1 MSANQARF
9 RVATM
14 ARVFGVSPS
23 GYYAWRRRPPSAR
36 ARADA
41 ELRARVQAIHGRS
54 RGTYGAPRIHAE
66 LTEGGVA
73 VSRKRVARVMRS
85 VGVAG
90 VSRRRGPRTTRRNA
104 QARPA
109 PDRVERRFEADAP
122 NRLWVADITYVPT
135 LAGFLYL
142 AIVLD
147 VFSRRVV
154 GWAMAGHLRT
164 ALVVEALE
172 MAVDQRRPV
181 AVIHHSDQ
189 GCQYTSLAFGARCR
203 ERGVALSMGSVGDCF
218 DNAMAE
224 SFFATLECEL
234 LDRTTLST
242 HAEARA
248 ALFEFIEGW
257 YNTRRRHSSLGYQS
271 PLEFERLHQAGAVDG
286 ARPVDALRAPT
297 SPLDPALRTGSTPP
311 TEINVDGASCEKRVR
326 PSFCLRR
333 RGERGSADG
342 TQRSQDGS
350 DRHRRR
356 GAGDAGVHGA
366 CLPVMRASTCEEM
379 RRISFT
385 SRSSSRLFSIHSR
398 YRPSSSSVS
407 FKPTVFPRALRVQW
421 W

>member
-1 MSANQARF
+1 MTTGGDFCVTGDS
-9 RVATM
+9 
-14 ARVFGVSPS
+14 
-23 GYYAWRRRPPSAR
+23 
-36 ARADA
+36 
-41 ELRARVQAIHGRS
+41 
-54 RGTYGAPRIHAE
+54 APRIHAE

-172 MAVDQRRPV
+172 MAVAQRRPE

-257 YNTRRRHSSLGYQS
+257 YNTRRRHSALGYRS

-286 ARPVDALRAPT
+286 SNPACGRQLRDTALSIGAPVLSNQPR
-297 SPLDPALRTGSTPP
+297 SVRGSRWYGALRTGSTPP
-311 TEINVDGASCEKRVR
+311 TGINS
-326 PSFCLRR
+326 
-333 RGERGSADG
+333 
-342 TQRSQDGS
+342 
-350 DRHRRR
+350 
-356 GAGDAGVHGA
+356 
-366 CLPVMRASTCEEM
+366 
-379 RRISFT
+379 
-385 SRSSSRLFSIHSR
+385 
-398 YRPSSSSVS
+398 
-407 FKPTVFPRALRVQW
+407 
-421 W
+421 